1 MNSINQLFLLD
12 PFDFSNKAKETFL
25 DSLKE
30 CFDIHRSN
38 NDYIDY
44 FYQENDF
51 NSSDLV
57 DEKSIEN
64 MPFIMINIFKEHE
77 FKSVKD
83 EELVLTLSSSGT
95 SGQKSLQHLNQSSLD
110 RVKLLARNVYES
122 LGIISDKKYNYLCF
136 TYDPKIANDLGTAF
150 TDELLTSFTGV
161 NEVFYAIEYIDEIK
175 DFKFNLDKTI
185 AKLKEFE
192 NNGYSTRILGFPA
205 FLYSTINDND
215 LNLDLGEDSWVQI
228 GGGWKGQADKEI
240 NKNDFRDFVSSR
252 LNIPKSNIRDLFGM
266 VEHGIPYVDS
276 DLGELKIPNY
286 SRVFIRDPY
295 TLKIL
300 PIGEVGLI
308 QFICTY
314 NTSYPAFN
322 FLSTDWGYISLSS
335 DGSQNLNIVGRAG
348 NSKSKGCAITASELL
363 KG

>member
-1 MNSINQLFLLD
+1 MSSIDQLFQLD
-12 PFDFSNKAKETFL
+12 PFDFSENAKNVFL
-25 DSLKE
+25 NSLKE
-30 CFDIHRSN
+30 CFDIHRTN

-44 FYQENDF
+44 FYKENNF

-57 DEKSIEN
+57 DEKSIED

-77 FKSVKD
+77 FKSVKNED
-83 EELVLTLSSSGT
+83 LVLTLSSSGT
-95 SGQKSLQHLNQSSLD
+95 SGQKSLQHLNQESLD
-110 RVKLLARNVYES
+110 RVKLLARNVYDS

-150 TDELLTSFTGV
+150 TDELLTSFTGI
-161 NEVFYAIEYIDEIK
+161 NEVFYAIEYVDEIK
-175 DFKFNLDKTI
+175 DFKFNLEKTI

-192 NNGYSTRILGFPA
+192 KNGYSTRVLGFPA
-205 FLYSTINDND
+205 FLYSTINDNN
-215 LNLDLGEDSWVQI
+215 LTLDLGEDSWVQI

-240 NKNDFRDFVSSR
+240 NKKDFREFISTR

-266 VEHGIPYVDS
+266 VEHGVPYVDS
-276 DLGELKIPNY
+276 AEGELKIPNY

-300 PIGEVGLI
+300 PHGEVGLI
-308 QFICTY
+308 HFICTY

-322 FLSTDWGYISLSS
+322 FLSTDWGFISLSS

-348 NSKSKGCAITASELL
+348 VSKSKGCAITASELL